1 MSVCVSVCSQN
12 SYLEWQRQQLDHALK
27 EKDRLL
33 EEKEKECKDGK
44 LDVLRAKPTNTE
56 PGKPVILAVLH
67 HTFNPDY
74 TVPDI
79 SRHVIRKDVIL
90 IVDFLFHDSE
100 EGLLTCHQNDAAVDT
115 IIKEMS
121 IISSSFILKAE
132 EHSTLTMRN
141 KQLDKIKSML
151 QNDRE
156 HQSQITLF
164 TQHKTQMTK
173 EIEVLEKYLLDL
185 DSQMNEELLNGEL
198 KTDVIEHKCR
208 EIYQLQ
214 ADQKVLQQEN
224 SELKIQ
230 IQHQDQQLR
239 RKTDCWR

>member
-1 MSVCVSVCSQN
+1 MF
-12 SYLEWQRQQLDHALK
+12 H
-27 EKDRLL
+27 
-33 EEKEKECKDGK
+33 
-44 LDVLRAKPTNTE
+44 KP
-56 PGKPVILAVLH
+56 
-67 HTFNPDY
+67 
-74 TVPDI
+74 
-79 SRHVIRKDVIL
+79 
-90 IVDFLFHDSE
+90 
-100 EGLLTCHQNDAAVDT
+100 
-115 IIKEMS
+115 
-121 IISSSFILKAE
+121 AE

-214 ADQKVLQQEN
+214 ADQKVLQPEN